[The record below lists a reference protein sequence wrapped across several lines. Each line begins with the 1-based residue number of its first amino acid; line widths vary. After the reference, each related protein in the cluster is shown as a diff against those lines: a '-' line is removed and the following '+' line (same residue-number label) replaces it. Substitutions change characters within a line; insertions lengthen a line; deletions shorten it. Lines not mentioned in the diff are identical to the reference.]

1 MDNGTIITD
10 GGRFFD
16 SGGAEADASN
26 ENYTKYF
33 WPATQ
38 NNELRMTFTHLDLY
52 NGYSNYDDRLYV
64 YDATT
69 NQLLLNLQGT
79 PSEASMQTDPPTAQG
94 KGLKIVF
101 QNETG
106 YGGTASGWDANIESV
121 DVTYA
126 NTTYPMD
133 WDVAG
138 TSKVFDLDYSTNG
151 GVTWKRIMSNYYS
164 PTGHYEWPV
173 PNNATTQALIK
184 VTDTEN
190 GVVVDVSDAD
200 FTIEAAAA
208 RLTSPNVGEAW
219 FAGTEHEVTW
229 VSNFMTASTVTLS
242 YSLDGGESW
251 TALATTD
258 NDGSYTWLLPSTSST
273 TARVKVETANEEDIS
288 DADFTILPHIT
299 VTSPN
304 GGEALDGCAST
315 TITWQAGG
323 TSGTYGIDLS
333 MDGGST
339 WENLTE
345 SATGSSWNWSVITN
359 ETTSEAKIRV
369 RDMADA
375 SKEDASDAA
384 FDLLKTEDVVMLS
397 PNGGETWFTGEVRQ
411 LNYIKDAGVG
421 SVDLA
426 YSVDNG
432 QNWINIATSQTD
444 GAYGWTVPNTPAAA
458 ALLRVQDHNVSCRTD
473 LTDAPFAIISE
484 VDINVPNGG
493 EIYQATVMPAAFGGV
508 YLMDNGTVT
517 TDGGRFYDSGGPTG
531 DASNTNYTKY
541 FWPATQENE
550 LRLTFTRLDLYN
562 GYSNYDDRLYVYDA
576 TTNELLLNL
585 QGAPSEASMQ
595 TDPPTAQGQGLKIV
609 FQNETGYGG
618 TASGWDANIESIAP
632 TGDSTHPVDW
642 QVAGTSK
649 EFHLDYSTNGGA
661 SWKRIVS
668 NYYSPTGHYDWP
680 VPNDASSQALVRVM
694 DTENGEVVD
703 VSDLAFQIQ
712 AGTPQISILHPNDAA
727 TVHIGSVE
735 EITWQGQFLTSP
747 YVAIDYSA
755 DNGAT
760 WTVITGSTLNDGTY
774 EWLVPDNETTL
785 ALIRIR
791 DAVNNGIQDVSDIGF
806 TIAPPIA
813 LQTQNT
819 LAADYRSCTY
829 TNIDWFAGGTSGT
842 YAISY
847 SVDAGETWLPIEA
860 NYTNAAGFISYNWLV
875 PNTPTTQALVK
886 VEDVN
891 APSKVDL
898 SDNLFT
904 ISPTVELTS
913 FTYGGL
919 ATAGET
925 AAITWNDTLTS
936 NFWDLAYS
944 LDLGQTWSTITNN
957 HYSLSGQYNWTVPF
971 STSSFALVR
980 VEDANN
986 ACKSAQSVLPFE
998 TTAYAP
1004 TIEVLSPNGGE
1015 GYAGCS
1021 TVTITWED
1029 TSENDVFNLEYR
1041 PTPGAQWIPIVSNLS
1056 SPDRT
1061 YDWSLPNE
1069 PMPQATIRVRQG
1081 DNSNNYD
1088 ISDYHFSTTSGV
1100 ELAIESSTGSFE
1112 ACVGDELVLTASGAE
1127 GYVWSGS
1134 GATSSDLTV
1143 TTSGTY
1149 AVTGTTGGCSGTAT
1163 AVVTVA
1169 PAPQPPVI
1177 LFDGPSVVC
1186 DGESVAMSVSA
1197 ATGEVYWPEIGIGS
1211 SSVVVTE
1218 AGTYHA
1224 TLTLGGCTASSAPA
1238 TVEILPVPTL
1248 LGAVSNSPVLTGA
1261 TLTLQATVTPTA
1273 AAIAWNGPGN
1283 FTATTATATVTPATA
1298 AMAGM
1303 YSVSATLQGCA
1314 SDTLYLPVTINDS
1327 PFENGVLAGSV
1338 FTPSGF
1344 PLAGATITAEAAA
1357 SGAQTTAATD
1367 ASGVYMLGLVQGN
1380 SYWLSGAKPSD
1391 DPADN
1396 GITTLDILLA
1406 QGHIL
1411 GTGPGL
1417 DPWAILAADVNAS
1430 GSISTLDLL
1439 LMQQRILQ
1447 LSSNYPGA
1455 DDWHILPSATTFPD
1469 PEDPF
1474 DAFPEALVP
1483 ALAATTA
1490 IDFTAVKRGDVNG
1503 SWAPM
1508 GGMPWAESHLP
1519 LTPHLMSNLEGT
1531 AFTVHLLPEAFAS
1544 LRGLQLTLGWPA
1556 DWTLTNWAFS
1566 HPAMQTNAELHA
1578 MGRFPVQFTSPAGEP
1593 LTFEPGTP
1601 LLSLTFTSTQ
1611 PASLGSLFLAQDAV
1625 PGEACAGDWGVQ
1637 TPWLAE
1643 GTLSIETAT
1652 EAPTVLAFPNPTG
1665 NGTFQLT
1672 GLNSRLNTL
1681 QITDATGREVASHWR
1696 SLEGGTAAEVRLEGA
1711 AGWYVIR
1718 GTMESG
1724 AFTTRILVQ

>member
-1 MDNGTIITD
+1 
-10 GGRFFD
+10 
-16 SGGAEADASN
+16 
-26 ENYTKYF
+26 
-33 WPATQ
+33 
-38 NNELRMTFTHLDLY
+38 
-52 NGYSNYDDRLYV
+52 
-64 YDATT
+64 
-69 NQLLLNLQGT
+69 
-79 PSEASMQTDPPTAQG
+79 
-94 KGLKIVF
+94 
-101 QNETG
+101 
-106 YGGTASGWDANIESV
+106 
-121 DVTYA
+121 
-126 NTTYPMD
+126 
-133 WDVAG
+133 
-138 TSKVFDLDYSTNG
+138 
-151 GVTWKRIMSNYYS
+151 
-164 PTGHYEWPV
+164 
-173 PNNATTQALIK
+173 
-184 VTDTEN
+184 
-190 GVVVDVSDAD
+190 
-200 FTIEAAAA
+200 
-208 RLTSPNVGEAW
+208 
-219 FAGTEHEVTW
+219 
-229 VSNFMTASTVTLS
+229 
-242 YSLDGGESW
+242 
-251 TALATTD
+251 
-258 NDGSYTWLLPSTSST
+258 
-273 TARVKVETANEEDIS
+273 
-288 DADFTILPHIT
+288 
-299 VTSPN
+299 
-304 GGEALDGCAST
+304 
-315 TITWQAGG
+315 
-323 TSGTYGIDLS
+323 
-333 MDGGST
+333 
-339 WENLTE
+339 
-345 SATGSSWNWSVITN
+345 
-359 ETTSEAKIRV
+359 
-369 RDMADA
+369 
-375 SKEDASDAA
+375 
-384 FDLLKTEDVVMLS
+384 
-397 PNGGETWFTGEVRQ
+397 
-411 LNYIKDAGVG
+411 
-421 SVDLA
+421 
-426 YSVDNG
+426 
-432 QNWINIATSQTD
+432 
-444 GAYGWTVPNTPAAA
+444 
-458 ALLRVQDHNVSCRTD
+458 
-473 LTDAPFAIISE
+473 
-484 VDINVPNGG
+484 
-493 EIYQATVMPAAFGGV
+493 
-508 YLMDNGTVT
+508 
-517 TDGGRFYDSGGPTG
+517 
-531 DASNTNYTKY
+531 
-541 FWPATQENE
+541 
-550 LRLTFTRLDLYN
+550 
-562 GYSNYDDRLYVYDA
+562 
-576 TTNELLLNL
+576 
-585 QGAPSEASMQ
+585 
-595 TDPPTAQGQGLKIV
+595 
-609 FQNETGYGG
+609 
-618 TASGWDANIESIAP
+618 
-632 TGDSTHPVDW
+632 
-642 QVAGTSK
+642 
-649 EFHLDYSTNGGA
+649 
-661 SWKRIVS
+661 
-668 NYYSPTGHYDWP
+668 
-680 VPNDASSQALVRVM
+680 
-694 DTENGEVVD
+694 
-703 VSDLAFQIQ
+703 
-712 AGTPQISILHPNDAA
+712 
-727 TVHIGSVE
+727 
-735 EITWQGQFLTSP
+735 
-747 YVAIDYSA
+747 
-755 DNGAT
+755 
-760 WTVITGSTLNDGTY
+760 
-774 EWLVPDNETTL
+774 
-785 ALIRIR
+785 
-791 DAVNNGIQDVSDIGF
+791 
-806 TIAPPIA
+806 
-813 LQTQNT
+813 
-819 LAADYRSCTY
+819 
-829 TNIDWFAGGTSGT
+829 
-842 YAISY
+842 
-847 SVDAGETWLPIEA
+847 VDAGETWLPIEA

-1056 SPDRT
+1056 SPERT

-1134 GATSSDLTV
+1134 GATSSNLTV

-1163 AVVTVA
+1163 AVITVA

-1273 AAIAWNGPGN
+1273 AAIAWNGPNN
-1283 FTATTATATVTPATA
+1283 FTATTATATITPATA

-1344 PLAGATITAEAAA
+1344 PLAGATVTAEAAA

-1447 LSSNYPGA
+1447 LSSSYPGA

-1490 IDFTAVKRGDVNG
+1490 VDFTAVKRGDVNG

-1531 AFTVHLLPEAFAS
+1531 AFTVHLLPEAVAS

-1578 MGRFPVQFTSPAGEP
+1578 AGRFPVQFTSPAGEP

-1625 PGEACAGDWGVQ
+1625 PGEACAEDWGVQ

-1643 GTLSIETAT
+1643 GTLSIATAA
-1652 EAPTVLAFPNPTG
+1652 EAPAVLAFPNPTG